1 MFDLTKV
8 MEWGLI
14 KVLICKSRL
23 RLYMNHV
30 ANHIH
35 VPVLS
40 LSVFNKR
47 MVPKKLA
54 QLIIKQYNVLTAVAF
69 VCVCV

>member
-8 MEWGLI
+8 MEWSLT

-23 RLYMNHV
+23 RLYMTHV
-30 ANHIH
+30 ANHVH

-40 LSVFNKR
+40 LNVFNKR
-47 MVPKKLA
+47 MVQKKLA
-54 QLIIKQYNVLTAVAF
+54 QLIIKQYNVLTLLLF
-69 VCVCV
+69 VCV